1 MIFPQN
7 FMAEQRSVV
16 GGSADISLTLFNFQM
31 SLKCLEPNK
40 SVEEAKLLFC
50 GFLGLEICFLTL
62 GFDQITKNMLW
73 NI

>member
-1 MIFPQN
+1 
-7 FMAEQRSVV
+7 
-16 GGSADISLTLFNFQM
+16 M
-31 SLKCLEPNK
+31 SLKCLEAKK

-50 GFLGLEICFLTL
+50 GFLGLEILTL

>member
-1 MIFPQN
+1 
-7 FMAEQRSVV
+7 
-16 GGSADISLTLFNFQM
+16 M
-31 SLKCLEPNK
+31 SSKCLKSNK
-40 SVEEAKLLFC
+40 SVEEAKLLFR